1 MSHCFIFIHA
11 VLNCPEKSCL
21 FISKQ
26 NRWKNV
32 LVEKIV
38 YIIYY
43 IYSFSMK
50 WGNEFK
56 VYGISD
62 LHAKAFVPLTSGMH
76 GIMLTSE
83 LK

>member
-1 MSHCFIFIHA
+1 
-11 VLNCPEKSCL
+11 
-21 FISKQ
+21 
-26 NRWKNV
+26 
-32 LVEKIV
+32 
-38 YIIYY
+38 
-43 IYSFSMK
+43 MK